1 MRAFAKWFSRKGGL
15 QYLSHRE
22 NWDICFEGVVTHFCS
37 HIRRFG
43 GMQPMLSLQIPRIYL
58 NFFEI
63 AS

>member
-1 MRAFAKWFSRKGGL
+1 MGIT
-15 QYLSHRE
+15 YLSHRE
-22 NWDICFEGVVTHFCS
+22 NWDICFEGVVTHFSS

-43 GMQPMLSLQIPRIYL
+43 GMQPALWLQIPRIYL

>member
-1 MRAFAKWFSRKGGL
+1 MVFKKRGIT
-15 QYLSHRE
+15 YLSHRE

-43 GMQPMLSLQIPRIYL
+43 GMQPVLSLQIPRIYL

>member
-1 MRAFAKWFSRKGGL
+1 MGIT
-15 QYLSHRE
+15 YLSHRE

-43 GMQPMLSLQIPRIYL
+43 GMQPALLLQIPRIYL

-63 AS
+63 TS